1 MLTRRP
7 LPRPG
12 AGRPPRRAEE
22 GAAAVELALVLPVL
36 LLLVFGLIDF
46 GRVMQQQIQLT
57 EAVRE
62 GARVGALNGTA
73 SDMQS
78 QVAGTIG
85 STTGLSYPVTTA
97 CTSAATVANDA
108 TMTAQ
113 RLFTPITPLY
123 SVMKLFQSNPTN
135 ITLSATG
142 VMACLG

>member
-1 MLTRRP
+1 M
-7 LPRPG
+7 
-12 AGRPPRRAEE
+12 
-22 GAAAVELALVLPVL
+22 ELALVLPVL

-73 SDMQS
+73 SDMQN
-78 QVAGTIG
+78 QVVSTFG
-85 STTGLSYPVTTA
+85 SATGVTYTTTTA
-97 CTSAATVANDA
+97 CTPSSTATANS
-108 TMTAQ
+108 TLTVQ
-113 RLFTPITPLY
+113 RAFTPITPLY
-123 SVMKLFQSNPTN
+123 TVIKLFQSNPMN

>member
-1 MLTRRP
+1 MPDRGP
-7 LPRPG
+7 FPPPG
-12 AGRPPRRAEE
+12 ARSRRADE

-73 SDMQS
+73 SDMQN
-78 QVAGTIG
+78 QVLTTVGTG
-85 STTGLSYPVTTA
+85 TGLGWTTTSP
-97 CTSAATVANDA
+97 CTGTTTNS
-108 TMTAQ
+108 TMTVSRA
-113 RLFTPITPLY
+113 FDPITPLY
-123 SVMKLFQSNPTN
+123 TVIKLFQSNPSS